1 MRGMKWI
8 LGLGCVGSMLF
19 SSLTAHGEDVVDRFQ
34 RHVQQLEGVS
44 DDARSEAL
52 QVVDG
57 LAADPYSRDL
67 AIGDG
72 LLMLYPEFA
81 GVMEAL
87 GEERIDD
94 AVSQLSA
101 LGEHSDPYLAA
112 ASMFLQARAEIMRER
127 YAVAIPLLEKFTAEK
142 ADYSSQIG
150 DALYFLG
157 MCQSA
162 MLENDKAI
170 TSLVNFLEQYPNA
183 PERMRVGAWRRLQE
197 LRSIE
202 EGSMTDVLQRMEF
215 SRRQLQGR
223 NTGDRTQE
231 EQDRIVSMLTKLIEE
246 AEQSECQGGA
256 CNKPG
261 ESESE
266 AQSQAQS
273 QGQGGQQSGN
283 GSRNPNGVA
292 SRSFE
297 DGPASEWSRLR
308 DRSRDPA
315 FNAIKDRYPPR
326 YQALLD
332 QYYRNFQQGEEP
344 GTEEGTTEQP
354 GTAGSPE

>member
-1 MRGMKWI
+1 
-8 LGLGCVGSMLF
+8 
-19 SSLTAHGEDVVDRFQ
+19 
-34 RHVQQLEGVS
+34 
-44 DDARSEAL
+44 
-52 QVVDG
+52 
-57 LAADPYSRDL
+57 
-67 AIGDG
+67 
-72 LLMLYPEFA
+72 
-81 GVMEAL
+81 
-87 GEERIDD
+87 
-94 AVSQLSA
+94 
-101 LGEHSDPYLAA
+101 
-112 ASMFLQARAEIMRER
+112 
-127 YAVAIPLLEKFTAEK
+127 
-142 ADYSSQIG
+142 
-150 DALYFLG
+150 
-157 MCQSA
+157 
-162 MLENDKAI
+162 
-170 TSLVNFLEQYPNA
+170 
-183 PERMRVGAWRRLQE
+183 
-197 LRSIE
+197 
-202 EGSMTDVLQRMEF
+202 MTDVLQRMEF